1 MVNVNVL
8 SCFVAALWMPI
19 IYYFLLKGIVQTKRL
34 WIGNAANILIVWIA
48 ALLLTNEISFVI
60 SCLLMAIVFLYVF
73 KCKKIY
79 LLYIP
84 LSYIIVVACN
94 YIVEVIAFRNDYMI

>member
-1 MVNVNVL
+1 MVSVNIL
-8 SCFVAALWMPI
+8 TCFVAALWMPI
-19 IYYFLLKGIVQTKRL
+19 IHFFLLKGIVQTKRL
-34 WIGNAANILIVWIA
+34 LIGNVADILIVWIA

-60 SCLLMAIVFLYVF
+60 SCLLMAIVFLSVF

-84 LSYIIVVACN
+84 FSII
-94 YIVEVIAFRNDYMI
+94 DY

>member
-1 MVNVNVL
+1 MVSVNIL
-8 SCFVAALWMPI
+8 TCFVAALWMPI
-19 IYYFLLKGIVQTKRL
+19 IHFFLLKGIVQTKRL
-34 WIGNAANILIVWIA
+34 LIGNVADILIVWIA

-60 SCLLMAIVFLYVF
+60 SCLLMAIVFLSVF

-84 LSYIIVVACN
+84 FS
-94 YIVEVIAFRNDYMI
+94 